1 MSRPR
6 FNPCLQG
13 PRSLVS
19 GFEKRENNKR
29 AHGSGSWFHTQDDGH
44 RCNVVQCAC
53 RVEQNGIALPCAVD
67 FLPHE
72 VGASTKHHPLC
83 VHASRPSQLV
93 SVHASRL
100 SQLVSHLFQYQGNLP
115 RARQHGSL
123 CPSLVINPRHCVS
136 HDSFTVFIRFFKTS
150 NFFTQSL
157 TKFFTFSR
165 QSLTVPFKF
174 SRQSLAMFFKIS
186 RQSLTVLFKISRQS
200 LAMLLCPAIGLRLT
214 PRASSVEF
222 YRFSRQCI
230 TMPAPIFQIVLLLF
244 THQLVLNTFGHDHVG
259 GHMSACSFQQL
270 HFQCGQH
277 VP

>member
-6 FNPCLQG
+6 FNPRLQG

-53 RVEQNGIALPCAVD
+53 RAEQNGIALPCGVD

-83 VHASRPSQLV
+83 VHASR
-93 SVHASRL
+93 L
-100 SQLVSHLFQYQGNLP
+100 SQLVSHLFQSQGNLP

-136 HDSFTVFIRFFKTS
+136 HSSFTVFYRIFQNIQLFHAIPHKVFHVLS
-150 NFFTQSL
+150 
-157 TKFFTFSR
+157 
-165 QSLTVPFKF
+165 
-174 SRQSLAMFFKIS
+174 AIS
-186 RQSLTVLFKISRQS
+186 RDVLQNFSAISRDALQNFS
-200 LAMLLCPAIGLRLT
+200 AISRDALVPSNWIKIDAPGVQCRILQILSAMHHDASTNVPNCP
-214 PRASSVEF
+214 S
-222 YRFSRQCI
+222 
-230 TMPAPIFQIVLLLF
+230 
-244 THQLVLNTFGHDHVG
+244 FGHPSDR
-259 GHMSACSFQQL
+259 SEYFWPRSL
-270 HFQCGQH
+270 
-277 VP
+277 